1 MRGINYRASM
11 TTEMR
16 NPDTGRV
23 KIVDECIKPDPSK
36 PQTHQQPSPQSG
48 KKKESRTVC
57 GTTSCRRRF
66 RACSRVRAS
75 SRVCTSSCEVGQ
87 LGKPDRG
94 RVRAKYRVHIFLV
107 VHGMEMGIKKSSFER
122 RKRERKEQRT
132 RNVSPI
138 TQGGAFP
145 LVMFKTVLK

>member
-57 GTTSCRRRF
+57 GTTSCHGQF
-66 RACSRVRAS
+66 HACSRVRAS
-75 SRVCTSSCEVGQ
+75 SRVCTCSGVCASSCKVGQ

-94 RVRAKYRVHIFLV
+94 RVRAKYRVHIFL
-107 VHGMEMGIKKSSFER
+107 
-122 RKRERKEQRT
+122 
-132 RNVSPI
+132 
-138 TQGGAFP
+138 
-145 LVMFKTVLK
+145 